1 MSEVQKEEA
10 TIGSTESTKS
20 KVTAEKGAGKAAA
33 PNGTG
38 KAAAP
43 KGAVLMQ
50 GGIYRIDHGKGDK

>member
-33 PNGTG
+33 P
-38 KAAAP
+38 